1 MAIKEHRIINLKNV
15 NTGIMSSF
23 ALGRMWAEADDW
35 ANGGN
40 VDLDGA
46 TNIYDFCRKHPGE
59 QFLIQG
65 LEGLQFNISPEK
77 KNGIFWADAEKTEQI
92 PQFTVGYT
100 DTEIVKRN

>member
-23 ALGRMWAEADDW
+23 ALGSMRAVEDDW

-46 TNIYDFCRKHPGE
+46 TNIYAFCRQHPGE

-65 LEGLQFNISPEK
+65 
-77 KNGIFWADAEKTEQI
+77 
-92 PQFTVGYT
+92 
-100 DTEIVKRN
+100 